1 MLDSD
6 LAEVILGALT
16 GARLL
21 ILGAG
26 CEARSTLA
34 PWGVRLGDGQPMR
47 HRWLVLDDDP
57 IRLDIEAEHGMTAG
71 IAAFGAFSSRGRA
84 G

>member
-1 MLDSD
+1 VPQSVSQVQVVPTVPDSD
-6 LAEVILGALT
+6 LAKVMLGALT

-34 PWGVRLGDGQPMR
+34 LGVCSWATVNPCGIGSSSL
-47 HRWLVLDDDP
+47 
-57 IRLDIEAEHGMTAG
+57 MTTRSALISKPSIG
-71 IAAFGAFSSRGRA
+71 
-84 G
+84 